1 MRSLKSLSII
11 ISGKIHLTLK
21 SLSGVALLF
30 SDNTAKS
37 NSVTTSDSFAITIAK
52 ATIEPSPSF
61 DDTTTAVAAQSSSAQ
76 LSALSQGTYH
86 VKWNGAMYFVVIFSS
101 IMGAALLLWL
111 SQLIVKRRLR
121 KKERESTRRLVG
133 GIFQLPR
140 GSEKK
145 WLERCEAGE
154 RSDIIAFDE
163 SRFKRT
169 TKLLEAL
176 RGKNIS
182 HPTELVKARVWGEGR
197 DSVVTPV
204 GCYDITG
211 HCNQM
216 DKGK

>member
-1 MRSLKSLSII
+1 M
-11 ISGKIHLTLK
+11 
-21 SLSGVALLF
+21 
-30 SDNTAKS
+30 
-37 NSVTTSDSFAITIAK
+37 
-52 ATIEPSPSF
+52 
-61 DDTTTAVAAQSSSAQ
+61 AAQSSSAQ

-121 KKERESTRRLVG
+121 KKERESARRLVG

>member
-1 MRSLKSLSII
+1 MRSLKSLPLI

-121 KKERESTRRLVG
+121 KKERESARRLVG

-182 HPTELVKARVWGEGR
+182 HPTETGEG
-197 DSVVTPV
+197 
-204 GCYDITG
+204 GG
-211 HCNQM
+211 M
-216 DKGK
+216 G